1 MNYEHVIIILVLD
14 NELEDKK
21 KVELLG
27 LKTLTELR
35 RLSHAISIDPFVLFD
50 DLLQKAIKEWNIL
63 YGTWSTYLFF
73 W

>member
-1 MNYEHVIIILVLD
+1 MNYEHVIIRLVLD

-50 DLLQKAIKEWNIL
+50 DLLQKAIKE
-63 YGTWSTYLFF
+63 
-73 W
+73 